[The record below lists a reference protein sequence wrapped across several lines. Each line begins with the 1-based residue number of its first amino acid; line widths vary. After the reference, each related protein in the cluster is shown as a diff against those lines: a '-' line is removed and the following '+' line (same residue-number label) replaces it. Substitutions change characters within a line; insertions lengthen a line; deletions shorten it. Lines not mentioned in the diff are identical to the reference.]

1 MEETIDPTVKLTKLV
16 RENNYED
23 AFNMALSLGDV
34 AIVSWLCDQV
44 GLSLFYDCHSGF
56 AARKCSFLFGGLAFI
71 LKLHICILISSYSFI
86 VDLLQVGFAVIRIS
100 HWLQTAKSNY
110 TEFGT
115 YHA

>member
-44 GLSLFYDCHSGF
+44 G
-56 AARKCSFLFGGLAFI
+56 FI
-71 LKLHICILISSYSFI
+71 ITL
-86 VDLLQVGFAVIRIS
+86 
-100 HWLQTAKSNY
+100 
-110 TEFGT
+110 
-115 YHA
+115 

>member
-44 GLSLFYDCHSGF
+44 GLSLFYDIVIMDSAFCTHI
-56 AARKCSFLFGGLAFI
+56 AARKCSILYRGLAAVKVAH
-71 LKLHICILISSYSFI
+71 LYSNKQ
-86 VDLLQVGFAVIRIS
+86 LRIYSRPFTSRLCS
-100 HWLQTAKSNY
+100 HLYIALDADSKV
-110 TEFGT
+110 
-115 YHA
+115 